1 MVYTAQ
7 MAQRKGSIQGGK
19 AASELT
25 RVPDSH
31 ASLYSVFGNFVG
43 MGLGVWRRE
52 FVKGFG

>member
-52 FVKGFG
+52 FVKGLG